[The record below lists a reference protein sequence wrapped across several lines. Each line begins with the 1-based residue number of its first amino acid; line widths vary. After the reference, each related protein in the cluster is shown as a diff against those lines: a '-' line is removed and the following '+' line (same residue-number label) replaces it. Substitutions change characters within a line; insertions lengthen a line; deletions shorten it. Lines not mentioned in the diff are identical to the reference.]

1 MEGSMSDLITQLKR
15 HEGLRLKPY
24 QCTADKMT
32 IGYGRNLDDV
42 GISQAEAETLLTNDI
57 ARAETQLLK
66 ALPWVK
72 QLTQTRREVLINMAF
87 NLGIVG
93 LLKFKNT
100 LGHIRAGRY
109 ASAAQEMLKSRWAL
123 QVGKRAN
130 ELAEQMR
137 TGKYAS

>member
-1 MEGSMSDLITQLKR
+1 MSDLITQLKR

-93 LLKFKNT
+93 LLKFKMT
-100 LGHIRAGRY
+100 LSHIRAGRY
-109 ASAAQEMLKSRWAL
+109 ASAADEMLKSRWAL

-137 TGKYAS
+137 TGKYSA